1 MEGRLSAA
9 QEKSKHQK
17 ITPNVII
24 ILSDALLVGVLTL
37 ESSPELR
44 RAAGEFEPVQNSRR
58 TDEQMFRQRSSMR
71 GSQNAA

>member
-1 MEGRLSAA
+1 ME
-9 QEKSKHQK
+9 
-17 ITPNVII
+17 
-24 ILSDALLVGVLTL
+24 ILSGALSVGVLIL

-71 GSQNAA
+71 GSENAA